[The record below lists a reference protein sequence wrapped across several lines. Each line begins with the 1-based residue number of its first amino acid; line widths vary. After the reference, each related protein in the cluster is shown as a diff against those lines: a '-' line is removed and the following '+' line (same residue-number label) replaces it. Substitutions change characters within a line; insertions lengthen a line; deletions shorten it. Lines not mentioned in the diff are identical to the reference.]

1 MKHIIGMVVGILVLL
16 ITAQSW
22 AQSQPNN
29 PHGLY
34 LSGNIGFGI
43 RPDANFSGIPVDL
56 QNDPAFVINGAIGV
70 ELNPMIRVEGEIG
83 LHNNTADLLPVS
95 PNEFILSM
103 VSFMGNGYFDIPTNS
118 PLRPYVGAGLGFAVA
133 GVEEERFG
141 LTSTDSDLVGA
152 FQLMAGIGFDI
163 SPRATFTFGYRY
175 FTTTDPSF
183 FTAFGPFETE
193 FTSHDFLF
201 GARFRF

>member
-1 MKHIIGMVVGILVLL
+1 MKHIIGLVVGFLVLL
-16 ITAQSW
+16 IAAQSW
-22 AQSQPNN
+22 AQSQAN

-43 RPDANFSGIPVDL
+43 RPDAKTNGPDL

-70 ELNPMIRVEGEIG
+70 ELNPTIRVEGEIG
-83 LHNNTADLLPVS
+83 LHNNTADIS
-95 PNEFILSM
+95 PFSNEFTFSM
-103 VSFMGNGYFDIPTNS
+103 VSFMGNGYFDFPTNS
-118 PLRPYVGAGLGFAVA
+118 PLRPYLGAGLGFAVA
-133 GVEEERFG
+133 GVEEEVAG
-141 LTSTDSDLVGA
+141 LTSTDSDLVA
-152 FQLMAGIGFDI
+152 AYQLMAGIGFDI

-183 FTAFGPFETE
+183 FTAFRPLETE
-193 FTSHDFLF
+193 YTSHDFLF

>member
-1 MKHIIGMVVGILVLL
+1 MKHIFGLVIGVLVLL

-22 AQSQPNN
+22 AQQAG

-43 RPDANFSGIPVDL
+43 RPDASLSGAPVEI
-56 QNDPAFVINGAIGV
+56 QNDPAFVINGAIGA

-83 LHNNTADLLPVS
+83 LHNNTADLS
-95 PNEFILSM
+95 PFSNEFTFSM

-133 GVEEERFG
+133 GVEEEVGG

-152 FQLMAGIGFDI
+152 FQLMAGLGFDI
-163 SPRATFTFGYRY
+163 SPRATLTFGYRY
-175 FTTTDPSF
+175 FITTDPN
-183 FTAFGPFETE
+183 FTVAFAGPFEMDY
-193 FTSHDFLF
+193 TSHDFLF

>member
-43 RPDANFSGIPVDL
+43 RPDAKTNGPDL
-56 QNDPAFVINGAIGV
+56 QNDPAFVINGAIGI

-83 LHNNTADLLPVS
+83 LHNNTADIS
-95 PNEFILSM
+95 PLFNEFTFSM
-103 VSFMGNGYFDIPTNS
+103 VSFMGNGYFDIPTHS
-118 PLRPYVGAGLGFAVA
+118 PLRPYLGAGLGFAVA
-133 GVEEERFG
+133 GVEEEVAG

-183 FTAFGPFETE
+183 FTAFGPLETE

>member
-1 MKHIIGMVVGILVLL
+1 
-16 ITAQSW
+16 
-22 AQSQPNN
+22 
-29 PHGLY
+29 
-34 LSGNIGFGI
+34 
-43 RPDANFSGIPVDL
+43 
-56 QNDPAFVINGAIGV
+56 
-70 ELNPMIRVEGEIG
+70 
-83 LHNNTADLLPVS
+83 
-95 PNEFILSM
+95 M

-133 GVEEERFG
+133 GVEEEIGG

-152 FQLMAGIGFDI
+152 FQLMAGVGFDI
-163 SPRATFTFGYRY
+163 SPRATLTFGYRY
-175 FTTTDPSF
+175 FNTTDPDF

>member
-1 MKHIIGMVVGILVLL
+1 MKHILGLVVGVLVLL
-16 ITAQSW
+16 IAAQAW
-22 AQSQPNN
+22 AQTN
-29 PHGLY
+29 PRGLY

-43 RPDANFSGIPVDL
+43 RPNSDIAGPGGNEFD
-56 QNDPAFVINGAIGV
+56 NDPAFVINGAIGV
-70 ELNPMIRVEGEIG
+70 ELNPMIRIEGEIG
-83 LHNNTADLLPVS
+83 FHSNTADVVGFPQDFTFGV
-95 PNEFILSM
+95 

-118 PLRPYVGAGLGFAVA
+118 PLRPYVGAGLGFAVINL
-133 GVEEERFG
+133 EEDIGF
-141 LTSTDSDLVGA
+141 TADDSDAVGA
-152 FQLMAGIGFDI
+152 FQLMAGVGFDF

-183 FTAFGPFETE
+183 ILPFSGAFETE